1 MHHLIV
7 EFATEEKRKKKR
19 RNESF
24 GTCCF
29 LLFNYF
35 LFLEKRLGK
44 FVGKRLVFFLFR
56 LRQPRSIGQNGLL
69 SGFWGQ
75 KQKLTH
81 SELWRAFVAKF
92 GNKRIVCDS
101 ALVLLLKA
109 SVRAR
114 AREELGLFRHS
125 PVVHKFVFLCFF
137 FFAKKGTASL
147 VSTAGRSRLEVYR
160 QIIFVV

>member
-1 MHHLIV
+1 MLTEV
-7 EFATEEKRKKKR
+7 VFATEEKRKKKR

-114 AREELGLFRHS
+114 AREELGVS
-125 PVVHKFVFLCFF
+125 PQSSGSQIRVFVFFF
-137 FFAKKGTASL
+137 LQKKEQPVWSVLQAE
-147 VSTAGRSRLEVYR
+147 AGSR
-160 QIIFVV
+160 FTGK